1 MDFLTAPDSLHRLQ
15 RRVDQAGNSLLCHLR
30 SIEEDASVVRSLTAA
45 LPPSFP
51 VYGNKR
57 NGAWYGEFTSF
68 CYFKSTDG
76 HDRNLLFNTTTRLNF
91 EVAINASRHG
101 GALIVDSTRRGK
113 LFPDALRSTIPLWC
127 SVINACLFSTA
138 PPESVSGFADFLMP
152 PALVE
157 KIATE
162 TIPEILASMTE
173 ETKRMVVDCLDGNV
187 NKPLRPVWIYPDSD
201 EVLEWKGEYA
211 DEVFRTLY
219 SCDDRLSSPDLSKLS
234 FTPLLLLSASAA
246 IKARHVSEQSW
257 EYIQGAGDDE
267 EHWACGLTPHLFW
280 KNKDRILSSH
290 DPHTVEETVRMIIAE
305 QGMYSPSFEFV
316 VPGTGLTSTAIVG
329 CTSSSLQNGSS
340 SWDGVLALDGIEST
354 DMGENVLVMSE
365 KGVSFSSAVEWFG
378 GLRRLKGI
386 PDPRVLVG
394 FYSTSP
400 NVAMQIILVL
410 VLAFATKGGVGK
422 NAFAMIP
429 LGREPRV
436 VVSKDELRSTVPIL
450 QSLLPDGT
458 LWHPSKRALKEVYF
472 FFGGSEM
479 RS

>member
-1 MDFLTAPDSLHRLQ
+1 
-15 RRVDQAGNSLLCHLR
+15 
-30 SIEEDASVVRSLTAA
+30 
-45 LPPSFP
+45 
-51 VYGNKR
+51 
-57 NGAWYGEFTSF
+57 
-68 CYFKSTDG
+68 
-76 HDRNLLFNTTTRLNF
+76 
-91 EVAINASRHG
+91 
-101 GALIVDSTRRGK
+101 
-113 LFPDALRSTIPLWC
+113 
-127 SVINACLFSTA
+127 
-138 PPESVSGFADFLMP
+138 
-152 PALVE
+152 
-157 KIATE
+157 
-162 TIPEILASMTE
+162 
-173 ETKRMVVDCLDGNV
+173 MVVDRLGGNV

-219 SCDDRLSSPDLSKLS
+219 SCDRQSSSPDLSKLA

-267 EHWACGLTPHLFW
+267 EHWACFLTPELFW

-290 DPHTVEETVRMIIAE
+290 DPRTVEDNVRMVVAE
-305 QGMYSPSFEFV
+305 QGMYSPAFEFV
-316 VPGTGLTSTAIVG
+316 VLGTGLTCTAIAG
-329 CTSSSLQNGSS
+329 CTSSSPQNGLS

-354 DMGENVLVMSE
+354 DMGENVLVMNE

-410 VLAFATKGGVGK
+410 VLAFATKARGEGGGK

-429 LGREPRV
+429 LGQEPRV
-436 VVSKDELRSTVPIL
+436 VVSKEELRSTVPIL

-472 FFGGSEM
+472 FFGGSEV

>member
-1 MDFLTAPDSLHRLQ
+1 MDFLTAPDSLHCLK
-15 RRVDQAGNSLLCHLR
+15 RRVYQAGNSVLCHLR
-30 SIEEDASVVRSLTAA
+30 SIEEDASVVRSLTSA
-45 LPPSFP
+45 LPASFP

-57 NGAWYGEFTSF
+57 NGAWYGEFTNF

-91 EVAINASRHG
+91 EVAITASRHG
-101 GALIVDSTRRGK
+101 GALVVDSTRRGK

-127 SVINACLFSTA
+127 SVINACLGLVQPGDF
-138 PPESVSGFADFLMP
+138 SGFADFLMP

-157 KIATE
+157 RIATE

-173 ETKRMVVDCLDGNV
+173 ETKRMVVDRLGGNV

-201 EVLEWKGEYA
+201 DVLEWKGEYA

-219 SCDDRLSSPDLSKLS
+219 SCDRAPNLSELS

-246 IKARHVSEQSW
+246 KKARHVSEQSW

-267 EHWACGLTPHLFW
+267 EHWACGLTPDLFW

-290 DPHTVEETVRMIIAE
+290 DPHTVEETVRMVIAE
-305 QGMYSPSFEFV
+305 QGMAAAFEFV
-316 VPGTGLTSTAIVG
+316 VPGTGLTSIGAD
-329 CTSSSLQNGSS
+329 CTSNSPQSSA
-340 SWDGVLALDGIEST
+340 WDGVLALMGAGMESHSPPS
-354 DMGENVLVMSE
+354 DMGENVLVMTE
-365 KGVSFSSAVEWFG
+365 KEVSFSSAVEWFG

-386 PDPRVLVG
+386 PDPRVLVR

-410 VLAFATKGGVGK
+410 VLAFASTTKGRGE
-422 NAFAMIP
+422 NAFAIIP
-429 LGREPRV
+429 LGHDPRA
-436 VVSKDELRSTVPIL
+436 VVSKEELRTTVPIF
-450 QSLLPDGT
+450 QSLLPGGT
-458 LWHPSKRALKEVYF
+458 LWHPSKRALKQVYF
-472 FFGGSEM
+472 FFGGSEL
-479 RS
+479 R